1 MRSAR
6 LDEYQYAVG
15 WHYDFFLLGRNRWIL
30 VLTQGFL
37 DLLFDF
43 KQGGVQCWCGDND
56 FWKGRNMGGAAVWRK
71 CTEYRVRLILDG
83 DMSGIKWGRANAWAA
98 YTMAQVGVRLP
109 QCYLYPKFL
118 DVVGSLND
126 QLAALKLY
134 QTENG
139 LWRTIVDDVASYE
152 EVSASAGIAAAMIT
166 KGNPRYAVQRQRRR
180 SCDECFGRDGR
191 YEGCRR
197 LPQHQPRLDPGLG
210 SGSGA
215 GVFCRCAELRQRSFR
230 RRAVNCPADKSSR
243 CRMNRIPSSVQ

>member
-1 MRSAR
+1 
-6 LDEYQYAVG
+6 
-15 WHYDFFLLGRNRWIL
+15 
-30 VLTQGFL
+30 
-37 DLLFDF
+37 
-43 KQGGVQCWCGDND
+43 
-56 FWKGRNMGGAAVWRK
+56 MGGAAVWRK